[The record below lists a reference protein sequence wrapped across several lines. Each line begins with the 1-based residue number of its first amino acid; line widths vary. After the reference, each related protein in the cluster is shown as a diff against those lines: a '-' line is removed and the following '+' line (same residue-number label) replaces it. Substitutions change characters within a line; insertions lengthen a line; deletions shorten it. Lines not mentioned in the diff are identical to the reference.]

1 MACFSHPTLP
11 TLPLIGLLLLS
22 RDYRRVQGFR
32 VGCSST
38 ITRRVRQY
46 CLAPPST
53 KTKTSTLAASF
64 NPFSGLGKSV
74 SSMLSGAT
82 GSVPDDFDDKA
93 PSWESLES
101 MLDERQTPEEKGAVA
116 LRGRGYG
123 PTSALANLR
132 LFDAPEGTEPRV
144 TLYRDHAA
152 WCPYCEKV
160 WLLLEEKRIPYR
172 VEKVP
177 MRCYGNKP
185 SWFSEV
191 SPSGAVPVA
200 NIDGRIISESNV
212 IMQVLEAT
220 FPDKNPLLP
229 AAGSPLAKRV
239 DPLLRLE
246 REIFSAWF
254 RWLTSSGAN
263 SAAFDAAADKVDKA
277 LKDGGGPYFLGKE
290 LSYVDLMFTPFLER
304 MSASL
309 PYYKG
314 LEVRRNPRW
323 PNIDRWFDAMDT
335 REVYRGAKSDYYT
348 HCHDLPPQIGG
359 CRVEAAGVP
368 FKDEIDGKDGS
379 WHLPLSPDG
388 GLEPVGS
395 AFIPEDLAR
404 RQAAAKLVG
413 NRKAVVPFALRGVGL
428 PGVPGAMAELADPYA
443 KPNQNFSPPVD
454 AALRHVVHALLEG
467 HEAAKATGLSQNNP
481 VEQVQLCLEYLRE
494 RVGVPRDMP
503 FAAARQLRAH
513 LNWYSGE
520 LLEQR

>member
-1 MACFSHPTLP
+1 M
-11 TLPLIGLLLLS
+11 
-22 RDYRRVQGFR
+22 
-32 VGCSST
+32 
-38 ITRRVRQY
+38 
-46 CLAPPST
+46 LA
-53 KTKTSTLAASF
+53 
-64 NPFSGLGKSV
+64 
-74 SSMLSGAT
+74 GAT
-82 GSVPDDFDDKA
+82 GSVPADFEDKA
-93 PSWESLES
+93 PSWERLEAV
-101 MLDERQTPEEKGAVA
+101 LEERQTPEEREAVA
-116 LRGRGYG
+116 LRKRGYG

-172 VEKVP
+172 KVP
-177 MRCYGNKP
+177 MRCYGDKP
-185 SWFSEV
+185 RWFSEV

-200 NIDGRIISESNV
+200 EIDGRIISESNV

-220 FPDKNPLLP
+220 FPENNPLLP
-229 AAGSPLAKRV
+229 ASGSPLASRAES
-239 DPLLRLE
+239 LLGLE

-254 RWLTSSGAN
+254 RWITSSN
-263 SAAFDAAADKVDKA
+263 PTSAAFEASADKVEKA

-290 LSYVDLMFTPFLER
+290 LSYVDLMYTPFLER
-304 MSASL
+304 MAASI
-309 PYYKG
+309 PYFKG

-359 CRVEAAGVP
+359 CRVAPAGVP

-395 AFIPEDLAR
+395 AFYPEDFAR
-404 RQAAAKLVG
+404 RLAAAKLIG
-413 NRKAVVPFALRGVGL
+413 NREAVVPFSLRGVGL
-428 PGVPGAMAELADPYA
+428 PGVPGVMAELADPNA
-443 KPNQNFSPPVD
+443 KPNKDFLPPVD

-467 HEAAKATGLSQNNP
+467 HEAAKSTGLSQQNP
-481 VEQVQLCLEYLRE
+481 VEQVQLCLEYLRD
-494 RVGVPRDMP
+494 RVGVPRDLP